1 MSFAPAPA
9 KSGNSIAEA
18 MPFLES
24 GMVLPLWTR
33 SLRLGFKAKIGSI
46 FSINKNR
53 AGKPF
58 SLPCAVFIWS
68 EWRDLNSR
76 PLDPQSSALPTAPH
90 PVICFLQRILSY
102 HRCPQKARLFIKK
115 SAFYRFTYLSR
126 QLAPYNRSFKDINLP
141 MLPFTRIFPPKNAR
155 KGSSLRSSSLFR
167 LSSEMMIRT
176 S

>member
-115 SAFYRFTYLSR
+115 SAFYRLHISMAPTCALQQIFQRHQFADVAFYANLSTQER
-126 QLAPYNRSFKDINLP
+126 TERIEFAVEQLV
-141 MLPFTRIFPPKNAR
+141 
-155 KGSSLRSSSLFR
+155 
-167 LSSEMMIRT
+167 
-176 S
+176 